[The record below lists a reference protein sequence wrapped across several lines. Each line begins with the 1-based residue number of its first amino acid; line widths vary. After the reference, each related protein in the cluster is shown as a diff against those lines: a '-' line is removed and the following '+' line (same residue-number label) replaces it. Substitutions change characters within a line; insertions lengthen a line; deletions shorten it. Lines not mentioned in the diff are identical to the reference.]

1 MIIKLANAGVGVVGG
16 RGKTTSSIA
25 SSSSSSSSSRL
36 NVAARLGIRA
46 PASSSSTSVVSTSPT
61 RSRRS
66 SKPRAVAAAAAA
78 TDLAGLD
85 LNIADYPLVD
95 DDGAVLHPPL
105 LVTSSTAS
113 TPKKRRLQVQ
123 TVPDLALNTSAIRCL
138 DWDRDRFDIEFGLSD
153 GTTYNSYLVFG
164 DDKTALVETSHEKF
178 RDEYLARVAELL
190 ALKGRD
196 TIDYVLLDHMEPD
209 HTGLTADVLDAYPG
223 ATVVATKVG
232 LAYLSNLMHRP
243 FAQLAVKA
251 GDSLDLGGGHKL
263 TFVPAPNLHWPDTMF
278 SFDEASGVMFT
289 CDAFGAHYCTQ
300 NAFDSDLSALAP
312 HYRFYFDCLML
323 PNARS
328 VTTAI
333 RKVSEVPYSLIG
345 TGHGPILRHN
355 VPELVGRYQKWSEA
369 AGKAGTTV
377 AVLYPA
383 DYGFADRLAQSL
395 ARGITKVGDVA
406 TEMVDVCCA
415 DQQELAAAVGKAS
428 GVVVLAPPTAEDG
441 ETEDV
446 DAASSAAKASL
457 ATLFSAID
465 RSARVVVAESYGG
478 RDEPVDTLV
487 AQLVDAGMQLPPP
500 PPLRVK
506 AEPTEQTYQAYEEA
520 GTDLAQSL
528 TQRASIARV
537 KAAMSPEVAKAL
549 ARVSGGLYIVTAA
562 HSNAGG
568 EGGEGG
574 ENVNAA
580 SARGAMVAS
589 WVAQASFEPRLGL
602 TVAVAKDRAIESL
615 MQVGDRFVLNCLSE
629 GKEQR
634 LMRHF
639 LQRFPPGAD
648 RFAGVEW
655 QPSPSG
661 SGVPVLSGG
670 DVAAFVECEVVSRL
684 ETPDHF
690 VTYAQAVEGGV
701 ADPDARTAVHRRKVA
716 NYY

>member
-1 MIIKLANAGVGVVGG
+1 MKLGSVGVGVGG
-16 RGKTTSSIA
+16 RGSIA
-25 SSSSSSSSSRL
+25 SRL
-36 NVAARLGIRA
+36 VAPAPAPAAARLGIRA
-46 PASSSSTSVVSTSPT
+46 APVSSSSSSISTL
-61 RSRRS
+61 S
-66 SKPRAVAAAAAA
+66 SSEPRLVIAAAAA
-78 TDLAGLD
+78 TDLD
-85 LNIADYPLVD
+85 CSI
-95 DDGAVLHPPL
+95 VLHPL
-105 LVTSSTAS
+105 STVTSSTSS
-113 TPKKRRLQVQ
+113 TAKKRRLQIQ

-138 DWDRDRFDIEFGLSD
+138 DWDRDRFDIEFGLTD
-153 GTTYNSYLVFG
+153 GTTYNSYLIFG
-164 DDKTALVETSHEKF
+164 EDKVALVEPSHQKF
-178 RDEYLARVAELL
+178 RDEYLSRVAELL

-196 TIDYVLLDHMEPD
+196 KIDYVLLNHMEPD
-209 HTGLTADVLDAYPG
+209 HTGLAADVLDAYPG

-243 FAQLAVKA
+243 FEQIAVKA
-251 GDSLDLGGGHKL
+251 GDSLDLGGGHNL

-278 SFDEASGVMFT
+278 SFDEASKIMFT
-289 CDAFGAHYCTQ
+289 CDAFGAHYCTER
-300 NAFDSDLSALAP
+300 AFDDDLNALGP

-328 VTTAI
+328 VTTAV
-333 RKVSEVPYSLIG
+333 RKVSEVPYSVIG
-345 TGHGPILRHN
+345 TGHGPILKHN
-355 VPELVGRYQKWSEA
+355 VPELVNRYQRWAET

-395 ARGITKVGDVA
+395 ARGITKVGGVA
-406 TEMVDVCCA
+406 TEMLDVCSA
-415 DQQELAAAVGKAS
+415 DPQELAAAVGKAS
-428 GVVVLAPPTAEDG
+428 GVVILAPPTPAESGGAAADASG
-441 ETEDV
+441 LDL

-465 RSARVVVAESYGG
+465 RGARVVVAESYGG

-506 AEPTEQTYQAYEEA
+506 VEPTEQTYQAYEEA

-528 TQRASIARV
+528 TQKAAIARV

-562 HSNAGG
+562 RSVSKNNA
-568 EGGEGG
+568 E
-574 ENVNAA
+574 A
-580 SARGAMVAS
+580 ARGAMVAS

-615 MQVGDRFVLNCLSE
+615 MQVGDRFVLNCLGE

-648 RFAGVEW
+648 RFSGVDW
-655 QPSPSG
+655 APSPSG
-661 SGVPVLSGG
+661 SGVPVLSGA

-690 VTYAQAVEGGV
+690 VTYAQVVEGGV

>member
-1 MIIKLANAGVGVVGG
+1 MIKPSVVVGG
-16 RGKTTSSIA
+16 RGSGSSIA
-25 SSSSSSSSSRL
+25 ARL
-36 NVAARLGIRA
+36 SPAPPAARLPVLRA
-46 PASSSSTSVVSTSPT
+46 PSVASSLSTSSSISVPKKKL
-61 RSRRS
+61 S
-66 SKPRAVAAAAAA
+66 SKTAVFAAA
-78 TDLAGLD
+78 TDLAAEFPV
-85 LNIADYPLVD
+85 ADA
-95 DDGAVLHPPL
+95 DGAKLHPVS
-105 LVTSSTAS
+105 LVSSSTSSPTQ
-113 TPKKRRLQVQ
+113 KKRRLQVQ

-164 DDKTALVETSHEKF
+164 EDKTALVETSHEKF
-178 RDEYLARVAELL
+178 REEYLVRLAELL
-190 ALKGRD
+190 ALRGRD
-196 TIDYVLLDHMEPD
+196 KVDFVLLNHMEPD
-209 HTGLTADVLDAYPG
+209 HTGLAADVLDAYPG

-232 LAYLSNLMHRP
+232 LAYLTNLMHRP
-243 FAQLAVKA
+243 FEQIAVKA
-251 GDSLDLGGGHKL
+251 GDSLDLGGGHRL

-278 SFDEASGVMFT
+278 SFDEASKIMFT
-289 CDAFGAHYCTQ
+289 CDAFGAHYC
-300 NAFDSDLSALAP
+300 NERAFDDDLSALGP

-333 RKVSEVPYSLIG
+333 RKVSEIPYSMIG
-345 TGHGPILRHN
+345 TGHGPILKHN
-355 VPELVGRYQKWSEA
+355 VPELVKRYQNWSEA
-369 AGKAGTTV
+369 AGKAGMTV

-395 ARGITKVGDVA
+395 ARGITKAGDVA
-406 TEMVDVCCA
+406 TEMVDVCSA
-415 DQQELAAAVGKAS
+415 DPQELAAAVGKAS
-428 GVVVLAPPTAEDG
+428 GVVILAPPTDG
-441 ETEDV
+441 GGGAASSADLA
-446 DAASSAAKASL
+446 AASSAAKASL

-487 AQLVDAGMQLPPP
+487 SQLVDAGMELPPP

-506 AEPTEQTYQAYEEA
+506 AEPTEQTFQAYEEA

-528 TQRASIARV
+528 TQRASIARM

-562 HSNAGG
+562 HSAS
-568 EGGEGG
+568 EQTSSE
-574 ENVNAA
+574 AA
-580 SARGAMVAS
+580 KGAMVAS

-629 GKEQR
+629 GKELR

-639 LQRFPPGAD
+639 LKRFPPGAD
-648 RFAGVEW
+648 RFASVEW

-670 DVAAFVECEVVSRL
+670 DVAAFMECEVVSRL

-690 VTYAQAVEGGV
+690 VTYAQVVEGGV
-701 ADPDARTAVHRRKVA
+701 ADLDAKTAVHRRKVA

>member
-1 MIIKLANAGVGVVGG
+1 MIIKLANVGAGVVKGG
-16 RGKTTSSIA
+16 RGSTSMA
-25 SSSSSSSSSRL
+25 GA
-36 NVAARLGIRA
+36 AARLGVRA
-46 PASSSSTSVVSTSPT
+46 PAPSRSTSVVSSSLSSLPPT
-61 RSRRS
+61 TKATLS
-66 SKPRAVAAAAAA
+66 SSKNPGPKTQRQKPRATAASAAAA
-78 TDLAGLD
+78 DLSD
-85 LNIADYPLVD
+85 FPLVED
-95 DDGAVLHPPL
+95 EDGAVLYPVS

-113 TPKKRRLQVQ
+113 TPKRRRLQVQ
-123 TVPDLALNTSAIRCL
+123 TIPDLAPDTSAIRCL

-153 GTTYNSYLVFG
+153 GTTYNSYLIFG
-164 DDKTALVETSHEKF
+164 EDKTALVETSHEKF
-178 RDEYLARVAELL
+178 RDDYLARVAELL
-190 ALKGRD
+190 ALKGRE

-209 HTGLTADVLDAYPG
+209 HTGLVADVLDAHPG

-232 LAYLSNLMHRP
+232 LAYLQNLMHRP

-251 GDSLDLGGGHKL
+251 GDQLDLGGGHKL

-278 SFDEASGVMFT
+278 SFDEASGVLFT
-289 CDAFGAHYCTQ
+289 CDAFGAHFCAER
-300 NAFDSDLSALAP
+300 AFDADLAALSP

-333 RKVSEVPYSLIG
+333 RKVAEVPFSVVG
-345 TGHGPILRHN
+345 TGHGPILKHN
-355 VPELVGRYQKWSEA
+355 VAELVGRYQKWSEA

-377 AVLYPA
+377 AVLYAA
-383 DYGFADRLAQSL
+383 DYGFADRLAQAL
-395 ARGITKVGDVA
+395 ARGVTKVGDVA
-406 TEMVDVCCA
+406 TEMVDVCSA

-428 GVVVLAPPTAEDG
+428 GVVVLAPPTSED
-441 ETEDV
+441 DNA
-446 DAASSAAKASL
+446 DAAADAAKASL

-465 RSARVVVAESYGG
+465 RSARVLVAESYGG

-500 PPLRVK
+500 PPLRVR
-506 AEPTEQTYQAYEEA
+506 AEPTEQVYQQYEEA
-520 GTDLAQSL
+520 GTDLAQQL
-528 TQRASIARV
+528 TQKAAIARV

-562 HSNAGG
+562 HAGS
-568 EGGEGG
+568 EGK
-574 ENVNAA
+574 AA
-580 SARGAMVAS
+580 ARGAMVAS

-648 RFAGVEW
+648 RFEGVEW
-655 QPSPSG
+655 VPAPSG
-661 SGVPVLSGG
+661 SGVPVLGGG
-670 DVAAFVECEVVSRL
+670 DVAAFVDLEVVSRL
-684 ETPDHF
+684 ESPDHYI
-690 VTYAQAVEGGV
+690 TYAQAVDGGV
-701 ADPDARTAVHRRKVA
+701 ADPDAKTAVHRRKVA

>member
-1 MIIKLANAGVGVVGG
+1 MTVMIMKKLNSGISVGVGG
-16 RGKTTSSIA
+16 RRLCNNSSSIVVA
-25 SSSSSSSSSRL
+25 SRLSSPQAARFSARAPAPSSSSSNAL
-36 NVAARLGIRA
+36 PNQKNKNK
-46 PASSSSTSVVSTSPT
+46 SST
-61 RSRRS
+61 
-66 SKPRAVAAAAAA
+66 AVLAAA
-78 TDLAGLD
+78 TELD
-85 LNIADYPLVD
+85 SYPIAD
-95 DDGAVLHPPL
+95 DDGALLHPL
-105 LVTSSTAS
+105 SLITSSTSS
-113 TPKKRRLQVQ
+113 TQKRRRLQVQ

-138 DWDRDRFDIEFGLSD
+138 DWDRDRFDIEFGLTD

-164 DDKTALVETSHEKF
+164 EDKTCLVETSHEKF
-178 RDEYLARVAELL
+178 REEYLLRVAELL

-243 FAQLAVKA
+243 FEQLAVKA

-278 SFDEASGVMFT
+278 SFDEASKVMFT
-289 CDAFGAHYCTQ
+289 CDAFGAHFC
-300 NAFDSDLSALAP
+300 NERAFDDNLSALGP

-333 RKVSEVPYSLIG
+333 RKVAEVPYSVIG
-345 TGHGPILRHN
+345 TGHGPILKHN
-355 VPELVGRYQKWSEA
+355 VPELVKRYQNWSEA

-377 AVLYPA
+377 AVCYPA

-406 TEMVDVCCA
+406 TEMVDVCSA
-415 DQQELAAAVGKAS
+415 DPQELAAAVGKAS
-428 GVVVLAPPTAEDG
+428 GVVILAPPTTTSSSDL
-441 ETEDV
+441 

-465 RSARVVVAESYGG
+465 RSARVIVAESYGG
-478 RDEPVDTLV
+478 KDEPVDTLV
-487 AQLVDAGMQLPPP
+487 AQLVDAGMELPPP

-506 AEPTEQTYQAYEEA
+506 TEPTEQTYQAYEEA

-528 TQRASIARV
+528 TQKASIARV

-562 HSNAGG
+562 HSAT
-568 EGGEGG
+568 E
-574 ENVNAA
+574 ENPEAA
-580 SARGAMVAS
+580 KGAMVAS

-648 RFAGVEW
+648 RFDGVEW

-670 DVAAFVECEVVSRL
+670 DVAAFVECEVVSRR

-690 VTYAQAVEGGV
+690 VTYAQVVEGGI
-701 ADPDARTAVHRRKVA
+701 ADSDARTAVHR
-716 NYY
+716 